1 MNKSARIF
9 PLFILVA
16 ALLIAGIAAT
26 SATLA
31 QPDGPSVQATANG
44 GEIVISWDKVSG
56 AQYYTVGWV
65 NWTKGKPVSDAGG
78 DWLSLFHYT
87 TVLGSETSY
96 TVKGLEEG
104 QDHYAIIRATDA
116 GGAADRF
123 GGGYSQWS
131 AWSSSSA
138 QPAGQHGEGFCPIT
152 GLPLPPTGYASVGS
166 STTHSLGRVF
176 TLNSVT
182 QQSSIRLGDS
192 TFPPFAGRQYVK
204 VCGTVQ
210 ASAEFSE
217 FFFSG
222 KEYNVD
228 TDAGLGFA
236 FYDDNVTDWIDIGE
250 ITPGQTRSACE
261 VWDIAN
267 TASTVI
273 IAINNW
279 RANPALYKVD
289 LP

>member
-1 MNKSARIF
+1 MNKSARIV

-16 ALLIAGIAAT
+16 ALLIAAIAAT
-26 SATLA
+26 PATLA
-31 QPDGPSVQATANG
+31 QPDGPSVQATSNG
-44 GEIVISWDKVSG
+44 GEIVISWDRVSG

-152 GLPLPPTGYASVGS
+152 GLPLPPGGYLSVGN
-166 STTHSLGRVF
+166 STTHPAGQIF
-176 TLNSVT
+176 TLNSVVKKAT
-182 QQSSIRLGDS
+182 VTLDGENYI
-192 TFPPFAGRQYVK
+192 PFDGRQFLR

-210 ASAEFSE
+210 APSDSE
-217 FFFSG
+217 WYFFSG
-222 KEYNVD
+222 REYHID
-228 TDAGLGFA
+228 TDTGLGFA
-236 FYDDNVTDWIDIGE
+236 EFDHSATDWFDIGIIPAGE
-250 ITPGQTRSACE
+250 TRSACE
-261 VWDIAN
+261 TWDIPSNAN
-267 TASTVI
+267 TVV

-279 RANPALYKVD
+279 RASPALYKVD

>member
-16 ALLIAGIAAT
+16 TLLIAGIAAT
-26 SATLA
+26 PAALA
-31 QPDGPSVQATANG
+31 QPDGPSVQATSNG
-44 GEIVISWDKVSG
+44 GEIVISWDRVSG

-116 GGAADRF
+116 EGAADRF

-182 QQSSIRLGDS
+182 
-192 TFPPFAGRQYVK
+192 
-204 VCGTVQ
+204 
-210 ASAEFSE
+210 
-217 FFFSG
+217 
-222 KEYNVD
+222 
-228 TDAGLGFA
+228 
-236 FYDDNVTDWIDIGE
+236 
-250 ITPGQTRSACE
+250 
-261 VWDIAN
+261 
-267 TASTVI
+267 
-273 IAINNW
+273 
-279 RANPALYKVD
+279 
-289 LP
+289 

>member
-104 QDHYAIIRATDA
+104 QDHYAIIKATD
-116 GGAADRF
+116 AADRF

-131 AWSSSSA
+131 AWSSSSV

-152 GLPLPPTGYASVGS
+152 GLPLPPTGYLSVSQS
-166 STTHSLGRVF
+166 STPLFGTF

-182 QQSSIRLGDS
+182 IKDMFRLGTDRYRA
-192 TFPPFAGRQYVK
+192 PMGRKLIQ
-204 VCGTVQ
+204 VCGTMQ
-210 ASAEFSE
+210 AGTDYRGWFSPPRD
-217 FFFSG
+217 
-222 KEYNVD
+222 YNVD
-228 TDAGLGFA
+228 TDAGTA
-236 FYDDNVTDWIDIGE
+236 FTMFDNDVNGWSITDAPE
-250 ITPGQTRSACE
+250 PGQSKTSCE
-261 VWDIAN
+261 TWVIPS
-267 TASTVI
+267 TAQTVI
-273 IAINNW
+273 VAVNN
-279 RANPALYKVD
+279 RQTGAQLYKVD